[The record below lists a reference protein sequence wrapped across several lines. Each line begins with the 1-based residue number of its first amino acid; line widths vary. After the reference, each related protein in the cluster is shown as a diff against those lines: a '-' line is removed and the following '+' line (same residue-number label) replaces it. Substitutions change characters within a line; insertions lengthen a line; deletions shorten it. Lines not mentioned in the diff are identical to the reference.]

1 MAVQNNAPVGSG
13 YSLGGSEASDEYIS
27 KVKGQAAAAR
37 LAASRKSHEGV
48 LNSSY
53 QYPKDLGIGE
63 GDLINWM
70 KFQAYQI
77 SGGFKDTKVVQ
88 FSNTGMGYAALPI
101 PAGIQASY
109 DQSWNQSSVG
119 AMQQA
124 GARLMEL
131 VPNGARGVTNYLTGQ
146 GVGGSSSSFGERVE
160 EQFGTASVGQE
171 IIAAGLK
178 KTGLAETMQFTMG
191 VRLLDQV
198 MMSYGGPAFRNFSY
212 TFALKPLNA
221 TDSQEIDNIVRFF
234 KLASAPLRMSTQFSR
249 LYDLPSVFEITF
261 HNGWDENPNLP
272 KIGKCALTN
281 VGVSYGGDKFT
292 TFDGTQGAPI
302 QVDLTLQFKEMEL
315 LDRDNFVGNDF

>member
-1 MAVQNNAPVGSG
+1 
-13 YSLGGSEASDEYIS
+13 
-27 KVKGQAAAAR
+27 
-37 LAASRKSHEGV
+37 
-48 LNSSY
+48 
-53 QYPKDLGIGE
+53 
-63 GDLINWM
+63 
-70 KFQAYQI
+70 
-77 SGGFKDTKVVQ
+77 
-88 FSNTGMGYAALPI
+88 MGYAALPI

-119 AMQQA
+119 AMQQV

-131 VPNGARGVTNYLTGQ
+131 VPGGGRGITNYLTGQ
-146 GVGGSSSSFGERVE
+146 GRGGGSSSFGERVE

-178 KTGLAETMQFTMG
+178 QTGLAETMQFTMG

-292 TFDGTQGAPI
+292 TFDGTQGAPV